1 MFIVTPIKKR
11 QHRKIYK
18 CVVTWECMKKEK
30 MNHYAN
36 IIMNN
41 GNYRKQV
48 KNFARGLGLEKKFL
62 RRVFEDE
69 NSIIKYKI
77 KRERTETNFLD
88 WPQTKANYVTE
99 TIIDIYANHEEKA
112 KFIYRS
118 LEELY
123 KKIEEKNGEKGL
135 GVRVWTTLPL
145 GNSK

>member
-1 MFIVTPIKKR
+1 
-11 QHRKIYK
+11 
-18 CVVTWECMKKEK
+18 
-30 MNHYAN
+30 
-36 IIMNN
+36 
-41 GNYRKQV
+41 
-48 KNFARGLGLEKKFL
+48 
-62 RRVFEDE
+62 
-69 NSIIKYKI
+69 
-77 KRERTETNFLD
+77 LD

-99 TIIDIYANHEEKA
+99 TSIDIYANHEEKA